1 MIDKLNHYSLNNPA
15 SVYDEE
21 ALTALELAGRTAS
34 KVNEVVEDQNKL
46 RTETEKHLD
55 EQDTKIEDHR
65 EYLEQ
70 AVKRQDETIATD
82 INNIKTATVPKAVTS
97 EVQKRIDNGEFYAE
111 IDKHLGNLNN
121 RVDNLLGNVP
131 AGGTTSDAELVD
143 IRVDSEGQTHAN
155 AGASVRWQSK
165 YVSIPLTFSKNRNYT
180 VTIDGWRAQPD
191 TNFHMSDPVKINKS
205 WSQILI
211 YTHGINPYRARAVF
225 TRKDDKEATS
235 IIQVVSEHSTPGLV
249 DIDIP
254 EGAEYVYIANDVD
267 YNGDIIGVGTPAV
280 YYNKLETD
288 RNLDERAGKGA
299 NYVDMVNG
307 AMDEQTITFIANN
320 RFINNM
326 GYLKEGAG
334 FKLSRAISV
343 PDGCLVVFDTFTPN
357 EYVGKI
363 CFSKNGML
371 GGLDT
376 QVGLVYP
383 TPTAGRYVFMT
394 PPGYNY
400 IYVSSDTDIDG
411 KTFTTPRLYI
421 VQNQLGES
429 ILELTKGKSSQ
440 TVTLNIPDRYNLVHG
455 KMFELFYKGLIK
467 GVRPLN
473 YDIKITCD
481 IGKVYKRKYA
491 VTPISTDVGEHP
503 LTFTVRDDNGNVIA
517 SKTVTLCVNA
527 KPTKPST
534 EKTVLCIGD
543 SLTAGGEWIDKC
555 ENQLVSAGIDNVR
568 FIGSKEVNGN
578 RFEATGGYGIETYVN
593 QSDNNPFYPST
604 ANEWSLTNYLTSIG
618 ESNVDIVCVFLGWN
632 NRFMSRTDYGYYL
645 GELLNN
651 ITYEFPNVKF
661 LLFGLQF
668 PDKDGLGESYG
679 ASWDFLETV
688 QYVIDHETLLNIT
701 VPAFNSRVV
710 NISGQF
716 DTEYNM
722 PTATRKVNNRN
733 STTETYINNG
743 VHPSE
748 NGYNQI
754 SDVAYCELVAM
765 LKEVD

>member
-21 ALTALELAGRTAS
+21 ALTALELAGRTAA
-34 KVNEVVEDQNKL
+34 KVNEVVEDQNNL
-46 RTETEKHLD
+46 REETETHLG
-55 EQDTKIEDHR
+55 EQDT
-65 EYLEQ
+65 
-70 AVKRQDETIATD
+70 TIAKRLDAQDSKIRSELYD
-82 INNIKTATVPKAVTS
+82 IKVNEIPLTVTH
-97 EVQKRIDNGEFYAE
+97 EIQGRIDNGEFYNQ
-111 IDKHLGNLNN
+111 IDSHLGNLNE
-121 RVDNLLGNVP
+121 RVNNLLNNIP
-131 AGGTTSDAELVD
+131 EGGTTSDAELVD

-155 AGASVRWQSK
+155 AGSSVRWQSK
-165 YVSIPLTFSKNRNYT
+165 YVPIPLTFNNNRNYT
-180 VTIDGWRAQPD
+180 VTVDGWRSQPD
-191 TNFHMSDPVKINKS
+191 TNFHMSDPIKINKS

-211 YTHGINPYRARAVF
+211 YTHGINPYRCRGVF

-235 IIQVVSEHSTPGLV
+235 IVQLISEHSTPGLV

-280 YYNKLETD
+280 YYNKYETD
-288 RNLDERAGKGA
+288 NNVDQRAGKGA
-299 NYVDMVNG
+299 DYVDMVNG
-307 AMDEQTITFIANN
+307 AMDEISLTFIGDN
-320 RFINNM
+320 RYINS
-326 GYLKEGAG
+326 AG
-334 FKLSRAISV
+334 FVKEADGFKVCTPIKV
-343 PDGCLVVFDTFTPN
+343 YDGCLVVFDTFTPN
-357 EYVGKI
+357 EHVGKI
-363 CFSKNGML
+363 CFSKNGFL

-376 QVGLVYP
+376 LQGMVYP
-383 TPTAGRYVFMT
+383 TPSAGRYVFMT

-400 IYVSSDTDIDG
+400 IYVTSDTDIDG
-411 KTFTTPRLYI
+411 KTNTEPKLYL
-421 VQNQLGES
+421 VQNMLGES
-429 ILELTKGKSSQ
+429 ILGFCQSSSQ
-440 TVTLNIPDRYNLVHG
+440 SVTLNVPDRYNLVHG

-467 GVRPLN
+467 GVHPLN
-473 YDIKITCD
+473 YDIKIECD
-481 IGKVYKRKYA
+481 IGKVYKRKYV

-527 KPTKPST
+527 KPIKPST

-555 ENQLVSAGIDNVR
+555 ENQLVSAGVDNVR

-578 RFEATGGYGIETYVN
+578 KFEATAGYGIDTYVN

-604 ANEWSLTNYLTSIG
+604 ADEWSLTNYLTSIG
-618 ESNVDIVCVFLGWN
+618 ESSVDIVCIFLGWN
-632 NRFMSRTDYGYYL
+632 NRFTDPGDYGASVS
-645 GELLNN
+645 ELLTR
-651 ITYEFPNVKF
+651 ILWEFPDTKV

-679 ASWDFLETV
+679 TTWDFLETV
-688 QYVIDHETLLNIT
+688 QFVIDHEAQMNALSKANPSICRT
-701 VPAFNSRVV
+701 VNL
-710 NISGQF
+710 SGQF

-765 LKEVD
+765 LKEVE